1 VTARRIAALTVIFCG
16 MALAFSGFS
25 FAALGR
31 GGSAALAGV
40 GGLVLVVIGSAA
52 LPRAGVSRM
61 AWRPAARMAPCTRR
75 VSPATGS
82 LLFLSLLLPP
92 TVFAQETVPIADS
105 AASSDAESN
114 RTRFASFDVGFG
126 VVLP

>member
-1 VTARRIAALTVIFCG
+1 MTARRIAALTVIFCG

-52 LPRAGVSRM
+52 LPRAVRPPVVGWTPGSR
-61 AWRPAARMAPCTRR
+61 A
-75 VSPATGS
+75 SGIEE
-82 LLFLSLLLPP
+82 PP
-92 TVFAQETVPIADS
+92 S
-105 AASSDAESN
+105 AE
-114 RTRFASFDVGFG
+114 
-126 VVLP
+126 